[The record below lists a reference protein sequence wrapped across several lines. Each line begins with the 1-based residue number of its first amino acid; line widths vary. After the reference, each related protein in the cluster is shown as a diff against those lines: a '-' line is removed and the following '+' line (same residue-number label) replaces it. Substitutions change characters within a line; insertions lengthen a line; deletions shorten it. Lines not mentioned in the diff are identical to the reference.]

1 MMCFLLLS
9 CPHGLPHEFLE
20 NADNDNDN
28 ENGGGGD
35 DDGDGDGGGNYND
48 DRGQPQT
55 RNLTTTVNRLNFFK
69 TCLKP
74 FFLKKKNKKLFLYCS
89 TRRTCLKISGETGNW
104 YAWFSSNPLGPV
116 LVLLL

>member
-1 MMCFLLLS
+1 
-9 CPHGLPHEFLE
+9 LPHERLD
-20 NADNDNDN
+20 NADNDNDDD
-28 ENGGGGD
+28 NGGGGD

-74 FFLKKKNKKLFLYCS
+74 SFFLKKKQTIFVLFHAQNMS
-89 TRRTCLKISGETGNW
+89 EN
-104 YAWFSSNPLGPV
+104 
-116 LVLLL
+116 